1 MPMRYQLA
9 TPMRLNQSGMKPC
22 AKGLGSAAFAA
33 AGPAAGAGPA
43 SDEDASARLVK
54 NFTAAP

>member
-22 AKGLGSAAFAA
+22 AKGLGSASR
-33 AGPAAGAGPA
+33 PRTPGAGPA
-43 SDEDASARLVK
+43 SAEDASARLLK